1 MCCHC
6 KAESGFLI
14 QSGELTPDGTCFDTC
29 FVTAKYT
36 CLLLLLLRQPD
47 RAYSSPE
54 ATLTCSVCLEGMQP
68 RRHAERKPQAFP
80 IATAIR
86 DQQNRQHAMRGL
98 QE

>member
-6 KAESGFLI
+6 KDESGFLI
-14 QSGELTPDGTCFDTC
+14 QSGELALDGTCFDT
-29 FVTAKYT
+29 AEYT
-36 CLLLLLLRQPD
+36 CLLMLWQPE

-54 ATLTCSVCLEGMQP
+54 ATLTCSVCLEGMQL
-68 RRHAERKPQAFP
+68 RRRAKRKPQAFP